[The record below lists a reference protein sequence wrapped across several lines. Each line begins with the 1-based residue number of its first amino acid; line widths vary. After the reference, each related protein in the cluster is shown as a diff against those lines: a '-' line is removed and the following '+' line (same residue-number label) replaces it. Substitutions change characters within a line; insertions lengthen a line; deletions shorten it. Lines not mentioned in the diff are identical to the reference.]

1 MKRSQ
6 RWITEH
12 FEELVTRYGG
22 HYIAVAGEQ
31 VLAVALTP
39 LEALEKAKPL
49 APEEEEISL
58 VKVPREEEL
67 VCIL

>member
-39 LEALEKAKPL
+39 LEALEKAKRL
-49 APEEEEISL
+49 ATEEEISL